1 MSPNLSFLAR
11 TALRD
16 SRKDRRK
23 LFMFMSSIILGI
35 AALVAINSFN
45 YNVVNDVDEEAAS
58 LLGADLV
65 LERDQPLTESLAVY
79 VDSLPGER
87 ASEMELFS
95 MSYLPKTDESQFVRV
110 KALEGNFPFYGKLK
124 TIPESASQTFRNKR
138 AALVDESMMLQYG
151 LEIGDSIKIGQ
162 ATFPIEGRLLTT
174 FGSIGAGSSFAPA
187 VYFPQKYIS
196 ETELV
201 QPGSF
206 VEYYYYFHLPKS
218 FDPDAW
224 EEEHRR
230 MFRDESTRIETIE
243 EQKEDLT
250 EAFANLNYFLNLVA
264 LVSLLLGCIGVAS
277 SVFIY
282 IKNKIPSIAIF
293 RCLGMKGNQAFLI
306 YFLQILALGVI
317 GAVIGTVMGSGIQIL
332 IPRILSDF
340 LPFNVSTE
348 LSWPAIWEGLTIG
361 LTITVLFAMVPLIAV
376 RKISPLR
383 TLRTSYDED
392 VQPADPLRWLIFAAI
407 ILSLFLFLW
416 RLTGS
421 LQDGAAFTG
430 GLIVAFLIL
439 YGVSRLIIWGVR
451 KYFPRNW
458 NFVLRQGLSNLF
470 RPNNQTQTL
479 LVSIGLGTAILTTL
493 FIIQGLLLNNVAQMD
508 AGNQP
513 NMILYGIERSQ
524 KDGLSEITKKFDMPI
539 IQQVPIVTMTVLE
552 WKGKSKKEWFADT
565 TASASRWAANRESRV
580 TFRDTLDTSETVL
593 KGKFRGTVANP
604 GDSVFISISD
614 NYADALK
621 VDVGDEIVFNV
632 QGTRIKTY
640 VGSIRS
646 IDFRRMQT
654 NFMIVFPTGVLEEA
668 PQFQVLITKSP
679 STATTASY
687 RSEVVKTFPN
697 VSVVD
702 LGSILE
708 TLNNI
713 LNKISYIIKF
723 MAAFS
728 ILTGL
733 IVLISSLLLSKFQRI
748 KESVLLRTI
757 GASRRQILQ
766 INATEYALLGALSAA
781 TGIIISLIGSYL
793 LARFQLELDFNIQWL
808 PILGVFLL
816 VVALTISIGL
826 LNSRDVVNKSPLE
839 VLRKEVG

>member
-1 MSPNLSFLAR
+1 MALGIIGAFLG
-11 TALRD
+11 TAL
-16 SRKDRRK
+16 
-23 LFMFMSSIILGI
+23 
-35 AALVAINSFN
+35 
-45 YNVVNDVDEEAAS
+45 
-58 LLGADLV
+58 
-65 LERDQPLTESLAVY
+65 
-79 VDSLPGER
+79 
-87 ASEMELFS
+87 
-95 MSYLPKTDESQFVRV
+95 
-110 KALEGNFPFYGKLK
+110 
-124 TIPESASQTFRNKR
+124 
-138 AALVDESMMLQYG
+138 
-151 LEIGDSIKIGQ
+151 
-162 ATFPIEGRLLTT
+162 
-174 FGSIGAGSSFAPA
+174 
-187 VYFPQKYIS
+187 
-196 ETELV
+196 
-201 QPGSF
+201 
-206 VEYYYYFHLPKS
+206 
-218 FDPDAW
+218 
-224 EEEHRR
+224 
-230 MFRDESTRIETIE
+230 
-243 EQKEDLT
+243 
-250 EAFANLNYFLNLVA
+250 
-264 LVSLLLGCIGVAS
+264 
-277 SVFIY
+277 
-282 IKNKIPSIAIF
+282 
-293 RCLGMKGNQAFLI
+293 
-306 YFLQILALGVI
+306 
-317 GAVIGTVMGSGIQIL
+317 GSGIQIL

-340 LPFNVSTE
+340 LPLKVSTE

-383 TLRTSYDED
+383 TLRSSFDGD
-392 VQPADPLRWLIFAAI
+392 VQPADPVRWLIFAAI
-407 ILSLFLFLW
+407 IISLFLFLW

-421 LQDGAAFTG
+421 LQDGGAFTG
-430 GLIVAFLIL
+430 GLIIAFLVL
-439 YGVSRLIIWGVR
+439 YGVSRLIVWGVR
-451 KYFPRNW
+451 KYFPRHW

-524 KDGLSEITKKFDMPI
+524 KEGLADITQKYDMPI

-565 TASASRWAANRESRV
+565 TARASRWAANRESRV
-580 TFRDTLDTSETVL
+580 TFRDTLDTSETVI
-593 KGKFRGTVANP
+593 KGKFRGRVANP

-621 VDVGDEIVFNV
+621 VDIGDEIVFNV

-654 NFMIVFPTGVLEEA
+654 NFMIVFPSGVLEEA

-679 STATTASY
+679 NTATTADY

-697 VSVVD
+697 VSVID

-757 GASRRQILQ
+757 GASRRQIMQ

-793 LARFQLELDFNIQWL
+793 LARFQLELDFNIKWL
-808 PILGVFLL
+808 PISGVFFL
-816 VVALTISIGL
+816 VVALTVSIGL